1 MVISDLKELKKLL
14 QLGRSEGL
22 ESLKIDNIEIKF
34 GTKPVKQAPKPRQ
47 EAQASDMSF
56 DPGRITVQA
65 LDPIDTEEMT
75 PDQLLFGSSDPSV
88 WHTEN

>member
-34 GTKPVKQAPKPRQ
+34 GTKPVKQAPKPCTESALIVPPAEATIWRQ
-47 EAQASDMSF
+47 KVNPRPWPE
-56 DPGRITVQA
+56 RR
-65 LDPIDTEEMT
+65 
-75 PDQLLFGSSDPSV
+75 SV
-88 WHTEN
+88 E